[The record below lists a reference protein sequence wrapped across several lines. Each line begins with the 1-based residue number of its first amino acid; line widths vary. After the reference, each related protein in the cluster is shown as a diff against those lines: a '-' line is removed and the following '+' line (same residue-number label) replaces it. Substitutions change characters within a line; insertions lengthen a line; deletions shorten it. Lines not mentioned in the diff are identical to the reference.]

1 MTTGSTTTTSTR
13 ARIIQAAS
21 DLFYAEGI
29 RAVSVD
35 AVAERAGV
43 TKKTLYY
50 HFRSKDELVEAY
62 LVARDSPNLAAFAR
76 WFDRAEGALPERV
89 AAVFLA
95 IGRQARNKNWKGC
108 GFLRT
113 AAELAN
119 MPGHPAIKVGAAHKK
134 RVEDWFAACL
144 AEAGLSDAVV
154 LGRQLRLLMDGLFS
168 ALLFHRDPAYA
179 EAAADAARRLVLST
193 SGGDQRSLGTPS
205 ESFVGSTTA

>member
-154 LGRQLRLLMDGLFS
+154 LGRELRLLMDGLFS

>member
-119 MPGHPAIKVGAAHKK
+119 MPGHPAIKVGTAHKK

>member
-21 DLFYAEGI
+21 NLFYAEGI

-144 AEAGLSDAVV
+144 AEAGLSNAVV

>member
-144 AEAGLSDAVV
+144 AEAGLSNAVV